1 MGIIAPL
8 APERIEE
15 LLATSLIGRIACA
28 TPEGRPYLVPM
39 GYGYDGTAVYAIGF
53 PGRKIALMRAQPLV
67 VFEVDRGVAEDDW
80 ESVVAE
86 GTFEELVGETGWET
100 VQRVLFGDGPYPERT
115 DGSVPFRIVLTR
127 KTGRFERPDPD
138 SAPAS

>member
-1 MGIIAPL
+1 MGRIAPL
-8 APERIEE
+8 PPERIEE

-39 GYGYDGTAVYAIGF
+39 GYAYDGEAIYAVGF

-67 VFEVDRGVAEDDW
+67 VFEVDRGIAEDQW

-86 GTFEELVGETGWET
+86 GTFEELRDPAMCEHAM
-100 VQRVLFGDGPYPERT
+100 RVLHGDGPYPEIAE
-115 DGSVPFRIVLTR
+115 GCVLFRIVLTTR
-127 KTGRFERPDPD
+127 TGRFEVPDE
-138 SAPAS
+138 AA

>member
-39 GYGYDGTAVYAIGF
+39 GYGYDGDAIYAIGF

-67 VFEVDRGVAEDDW
+67 VFEVDRGSAEDEW

-86 GTFEELVGETGWET
+86 GTFEELPGEDGWET
-100 VQRVLFGDGPYPERT
+100 ALRVLHGDGPYPERT
-115 DGSVPFRIVLTR
+115 EGAVPFRIVLTK
-127 KTGRFERPDPD
+127 KTGRFEIPD
-138 SAPAS
+138 SRP

>member
-1 MGIIAPL
+1 MGTIAPL

-15 LLATSLIGRIACA
+15 LLSTALIGRIACA

-39 GYGYDGTAVYAIGF
+39 GYGYDGEAIYAIGF

-67 VFEVDRGVAEDDW
+67 SFEVDRGVAEDDW

-86 GTFEELVGETGWET
+86 GTFEELGGDAGREQVL
-100 VQRVLFGDGPYPERT
+100 RVLFGDGPYPDLVE
-115 DGSVPFRIVLTR
+115 GSVPFRIVLTK
-127 KTGRFERPDPD
+127 KTGRFEVPDPT
-138 SAPAS
+138 

>member
-8 APERIEE
+8 PAERIED

-39 GYGYDGTAVYAIGF
+39 GYGYDGEAIYAMGF

-67 VFEVDRGVAEDDW
+67 SFEVDRGVAEDDW

-86 GTFEELVGETGWET
+86 GTFEELPGEEGRA
-100 VQRVLFGDGPYPERT
+100 RVLRVLYGDGPYPEVVA
-115 DGSVPFRIVLTR
+115 GAVPFRIVLTA
-127 KTGRFERPDPD
+127 KHGRFEVPDP
-138 SAPAS
+138 PVTR

>member
-8 APERIEE
+8 ASPRIEE
-15 LLATSLIGRIACA
+15 LLASSLIGRIACA

-39 GYGYDGTAVYAIGF
+39 GYGYDGDAIYAIGF

-67 VFEVDRGVAEDDW
+67 SFEVDRGIAEDDW

-86 GTFEELVGETGWET
+86 GTFEELADDAGRALVLRT
-100 VQRVLFGDGPYPERT
+100 LFGDGPYPEIVE
-115 DGSVPFRIVLTR
+115 GAVPFRIVLTR
-127 KTGRFERPDPD
+127 KTGRFETPD
-138 SAPAS
+138 SHQ

>member
-1 MGIIAPL
+1 MGTIAPL
-8 APERIEE
+8 TAERIEE

-39 GYGYDGTAVYAIGF
+39 GYGYDGEAIYAIGF

-67 VFEVDRGVAEDDW
+67 SFEVDRGVAEDSW

-86 GTFEELVGETGWET
+86 GTFEDLSGEAGREK
-100 VQRVLFGDGPYPERT
+100 VLRVLYGSGPYPALV
-115 DGSVPFRIVLTR
+115 DGAVPFRIVLTR
-127 KTGRFERPDPD
+127 KSGRCEVPDP
-138 SAPAS
+138 AP